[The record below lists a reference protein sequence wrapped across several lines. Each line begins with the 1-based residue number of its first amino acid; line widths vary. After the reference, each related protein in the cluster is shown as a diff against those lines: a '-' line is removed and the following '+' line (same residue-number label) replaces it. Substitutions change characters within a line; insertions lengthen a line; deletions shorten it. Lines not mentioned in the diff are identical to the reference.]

1 MKVDFFFSQQHDQG
15 YFLWEVFL
23 HTLKWRFLIAYHLW
37 FFTFKERSSFNQV
50 TLSPIQRNQKFPYR
64 PVWQLDWM
72 NTIVLLLRGY
82 ASKGSLSPT
91 KERPKKSP
99 SYQAAM
105 MYFTCTP
112 PSKLTGRCKQ
122 VTPLL
127 DVKKN
132 IMSHNLKHKH
142 MARDAYLYGI
152 SIFSPSLCCPLQML

>member
-1 MKVDFFFSQQHDQG
+1 M
-15 YFLWEVFL
+15 
-23 HTLKWRFLIAYHLW
+23 
-37 FFTFKERSSFNQV
+37 NQV
-50 TLSPIQRNQKFPYR
+50 TLSPIQRNKKFPYR
-64 PVWQLDWM
+64 PVWQLDSM
-72 NTIVLLLRGY
+72 NTIVLHVREY

-127 DVKKN
+127 DVKKK
-132 IMSHNLKHKH
+132 HNVT
-142 MARDAYLYGI
+142 
-152 SIFSPSLCCPLQML
+152 